1 MNDITAMQKQVQKML
16 SLIYQIPVGMVE
28 TDTCGSITQINAKG
42 VQLLMPF
49 LIHFELAAENNILS
63 LLDKMLPAITAMIR
77 SFTKESGTIIKQE
90 NYQLELTINGKP
102 INKHFFFT
110 VTKID
115 SNTLSFM
122 FDDITAFYEREKMIN
137 QALQDKAVEQSKFEM
152 ASGILHDIGNAVV
165 GFGSYLTK
173 VRREVSQSDYTT
185 LISLEVFFRKQQAQ
199 LIPVFGEAKTNALLD
214 MMGELVLN
222 QKNTQTELNKALSE
236 QMNIIAHI
244 SEVLNLQRQY
254 IKGQEGERAKIN
266 LRYIINDCI
275 SMLMGLITKKNI
287 QVQSNIPIDIPL
299 IIGDKTRL
307 MQVFL
312 NLLKNAAE
320 SIDIEVGD
328 DKQQRINIEARI
340 ENNELLVIIK
350 DTGAGI
356 DPAILPTLFTK
367 GITTKTEGTG
377 LGLSNCRSIIESHD
391 GRLTLQSEGLGK
403 GAEAVVYFK
412 I

>member
-16 SLIYQIPVGMVE
+16 SIIYQIPVGMVE
-28 TDTCGSITQINAKG
+28 TDTSGFITQINAKG

-49 LIHFELAAENNILS
+49 LMHFELAAENNILL
-63 LLDKMLPAITAMIR
+63 LLDKMFPAITAMIR
-77 SFTKESGTIIKQE
+77 SFNKESGTIIKQE
-90 NYQLELTINGKP
+90 NYEIELTINGKLV
-102 INKHFFFT
+102 NRHFFFT

-122 FDDITAFYEREKMIN
+122 FDDITAFYEREKILN

-173 VRREVSQSDYTT
+173 VKREISQSDHTT
-185 LISLEVFFRKQQAQ
+185 LVNLESFFRKQQPQ
-199 LIPVFGEAKTNALLD
+199 LMPVFGEAKTNALLD
-214 MMGELVLN
+214 LMGGLVQN
-222 QKNTQTELNKALSE
+222 QQNSQAELNKALSE
-236 QMNIIAHI
+236 QMNIITHI

-254 IKGQEGERAKIN
+254 IKGQEGERAKISIRN
-266 LRYIINDCI
+266 IINDCL
-275 SMLMGLITKKNI
+275 SMLMAVIHKKNI
-287 QVQSNIPIDIPL
+287 EVQSNIPIDLPL
-299 IIGDKTRL
+299 ILGDKTRL

-320 SIDIEVGD
+320 SIEPGENNQ
-328 DKQQRINIEARI
+328 KHINIQARI
-340 ENNELLVIIK
+340 ENNELLAIIK

-367 GITTKTEGTG
+367 GVTTKAEGTG
-377 LGLSNCRSIIESHD
+377 LGLANCRSIIESHN
-391 GRLTLQSEGLGK
+391 GRLTLQSEGPGK
-403 GAEAVVYFK
+403 GAEAIVYFK